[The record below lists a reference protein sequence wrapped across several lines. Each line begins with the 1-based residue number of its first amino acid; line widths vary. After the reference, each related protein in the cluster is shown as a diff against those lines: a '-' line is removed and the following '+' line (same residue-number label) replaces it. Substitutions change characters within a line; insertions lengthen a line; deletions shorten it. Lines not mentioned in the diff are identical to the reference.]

1 MTGKRHARSAVRVR
15 CVLRSSARARA
26 ARVRCRWATPGTY
39 PSRVVRGY
47 FPMQRMTDP
56 YVVYVKTIGK
66 SSQNGGLEMTVLAD
80 AITSSNASDI
90 TSSEHVGAV

>member
-1 MTGKRHARSAVRVR
+1 
-15 CVLRSSARARA
+15 
-26 ARVRCRWATPGTY
+26 
-39 PSRVVRGY
+39 
-47 FPMQRMTDP
+47 MQRMTDP
-56 YVVYVKTIGK
+56 YVYVKTIGK